1 LDRTREQAVGVRFA
15 GVGIPR
21 GASILSASIQ
31 FTADEVKTGA
41 SSLSIRGE
49 AADSAAPFSGS
60 GNVSGRPTTSGAVT
74 WNPPDWTTVGEA
86 GAAQRTPDL
95 AALVEEIVGRP
106 GWTQGNALA
115 FVITGSGTRTAE
127 SYNGVAAAAPLLE
140 LVYLDE
146 PDLED
151 PTQPQNL
158 RSPAQTSVS
167 IELAWDAS
175 SDNVGVTGYRVYG
188 PAGTRDVPG
197 TSHVE
202 TGLSADT
209 AYAFQVTALDAA
221 GNESSP
227 SAVLNVSTTAPDT
240 QNPSQPQNLRSPAQ
254 TGTTIE
260 LAWDAS
266 SDNVGVT
273 GYRVYG
279 PAGPTDVAGTS
290 HVETALSP
298 ATAYAFQVSA
308 LDAAGN
314 ESDLSAVLNVSTG
327 ASAPTTFSVR
337 IASGADDVEERPAS
351 GSIRT
356 TSSDLEMVLDGTNVQ
371 LVGLRFVDV
380 GVPQGA
386 TIRSAHLQFVADE
399 SQAETTNL
407 GIRAELSSDAAPFGG
422 AATYPSTRTTTA
434 AVAWSPAAWTRGEA
448 GAAQRTPDLA
458 GIVQQVVDQPGWSD
472 GNALVLL
479 VDGSGKRV
487 AESYE
492 SGAAT
497 APQLVIEYEQ

>member
-1 LDRTREQAVGVRFA
+1 VGLRFT
-15 GVGIPR
+15 GVGIPK
-21 GASILSASIQ
+21 GATIVSASVL

-41 SSLSIRGE
+41 ASVSIRGE

-60 GNVSGRPTTSGAVT
+60 GNISGRQTTSNVVD
-74 WNPPDWTTVGEA
+74 WNPPDWTTVGAA
-86 GAAQRTPDL
+86 GDAQRTPDL
-95 AALVEEIVGRP
+95 AELIQEIVGRQ
-106 GWTQGNALA
+106 GWAAGNALA

-151 PTQPQNL
+151 PTTPQNL

-167 IELAWDAS
+167 IDLAWDAS

-188 PAGTRDVPG
+188 PGGTTDVAG

-202 TGLSADT
+202 TGLAAAT

-221 GNESSP
+221 GNESGP
-227 SAVLNVSTTAPDT
+227 STVLNVSTTAPDT
-240 QNPSQPQNLRSPAQ
+240 QNPSQPQNLRSPDQ
-254 TGTTIE
+254 SGTTID

-266 SDNVGVT
+266 TDNVGVT

-279 PAGPTDVAGTS
+279 PSGTTDVTDTS
-290 HVETALSP
+290 HVETGLAP
-298 ATAYAFQVSA
+298 ATAYGFQVSA

-314 ESDLSAVLNVSTG
+314 ESSLSATLNVSTS
-327 ASAPTTFSVR
+327 ASAPATFSTR

-351 GSIRT
+351 GSIKT
-356 TSSDLEMVLDGTNVQ
+356 TSSDLEMVQDGTNLQV
-371 LVGLRFVDV
+371 VGLRFV
-380 GVPQGA
+380 GVTVPPGA
-386 TIRSAHLQFVADE
+386 TINSAYLQFAADE
-399 SQAETTNL
+399 SQAEVTNL
-407 GIRAELSSDAAPFGG
+407 GIRAELSTDAAPFGG
-422 AATYPSTRTTTA
+422 PATYPNTRTTTA
-434 AVAWSPAAWTRGEA
+434 AVAWTPAAWASGDA
-448 GAAQRTPDLA
+448 GPAQRTPELA
-458 GIVQQVVDQPGWSD
+458 GLVQQVVDLQGWSA

-487 AESYE
+487 AEAYE

-497 APQLVIEYEQ
+497 AAQLVIEYEQ

>member
-1 LDRTREQAVGVRFA
+1 
-15 GVGIPR
+15 
-21 GASILSASIQ
+21 
-31 FTADEVKTGA
+31 
-41 SSLSIRGE
+41 
-49 AADSAAPFSGS
+49 
-60 GNVSGRPTTSGAVT
+60 
-74 WNPPDWTTVGEA
+74 
-86 GAAQRTPDL
+86 
-95 AALVEEIVGRP
+95 
-106 GWTQGNALA
+106 
-115 FVITGSGTRTAE
+115 
-127 SYNGVAAAAPLLE
+127 
-140 LVYLDE
+140 
-146 PDLED
+146 
-151 PTQPQNL
+151 
-158 RSPAQTSVS
+158 
-167 IELAWDAS
+167 
-175 SDNVGVTGYRVYG
+175 
-188 PAGTRDVPG
+188 
-197 TSHVE
+197 
-202 TGLSADT
+202 
-209 AYAFQVTALDAA
+209 
-221 GNESSP
+221 
-227 SAVLNVSTTAPDT
+227 
-240 QNPSQPQNLRSPAQ
+240 
-254 TGTTIE
+254 
-260 LAWDAS
+260 
-266 SDNVGVT
+266 
-273 GYRVYG
+273 
-279 PAGPTDVAGTS
+279 
-290 HVETALSP
+290 VETALSP